1 MSTNFVVY
9 GPYEVPAYYGK
20 AARAITEENIKEF
33 WQRHT
38 DMGSH
43 RGCYV
48 FGIRA
53 GRGLTPG
60 YVGKATKTF
69 KQEVFTSHKLAKYQ
83 RLLADYHKCTPVLF
97 FVVSPKHIGK
107 PNATHIGELEDFLIQ
122 VALAANP
129 DLLNIKG
136 TRQEEWSIT
145 GVLRSGKGK
154 PSAAAK
160 ALIRAL
166 KL

>member
-1 MSTNFVVY
+1 MTQFTAH
-9 GPYEVPAYYGK
+9 GPFEVPAYYGK
-20 AARAITEENIKEF
+20 AARAITEEDIKAF
-33 WQRHT
+33 WQAHVE
-38 DMGSH
+38 MGNH

-53 GRGLTPG
+53 GKGYTPG
-60 YVGKATKTF
+60 YIGKATKTF

-83 RLLADYHKCTPVLF
+83 RFLADYHKGTPILF
-97 FVVSPKHIGK
+97 FVVAPKQKGK

-122 VALAANP
+122 VGIAANP

-136 TRQEEWSIT
+136 TKQEEWGIT
-145 GVLRSGKGK
+145 GLIRSGKGK
-154 PSAAAK
+154 PGKPARGLK
-160 ALIRAL
+160 AML